1 MKNNGGIDI
10 FMDWIDGRGNGLDY
24 IGVKRIISK
33 YGGLEEARVRSRGQE
48 KVLINLYVTED

>member
-1 MKNNGGIDI
+1 
-10 FMDWIDGRGNGLDY
+10 MDWIDGRGNGLDY